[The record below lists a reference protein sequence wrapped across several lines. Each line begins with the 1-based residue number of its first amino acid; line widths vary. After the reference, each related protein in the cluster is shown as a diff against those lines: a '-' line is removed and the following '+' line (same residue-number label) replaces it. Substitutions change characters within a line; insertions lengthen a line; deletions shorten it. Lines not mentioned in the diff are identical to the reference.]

1 MAEIQMVYMRF
12 RCKYN
17 SEYLNTQC
25 FTEAAGDTGCY
36 NFHHPEPYRDADGI
50 LVYPIFRCLHA
61 YVEYKYKGVTAKSY
75 EMEEI
80 DDPECAYSWIDIK
93 IGKQKYACAK
103 VTLDGRCIYN
113 VYDDEEVKG
122 SIS

>member
-1 MAEIQMVYMRF
+1 MAEIQMVCMSLQ
-12 RCKYN
+12 CKYN
-17 SEYLNTQC
+17 SEKLNTQC
-25 FTEAAGDTGCY
+25 ITEAA
-36 NFHHPEPYRDADGI
+36 DAGYCRHYKRSEKYKREDGVI
-50 LVYPIFRCLHA
+50 VIPMANCVHA
-61 YVEYKYKGVTAKSY
+61 YIEYRFKGVTAKSY

-80 DDPECAYSWIDIK
+80 DDPVCAYSWMDVK